1 VPTKEELHKGFELGE
16 WEVLPAKGILRC
28 GDREEKP
35 EPMVFRVLL
44 ALASRDGDLVTR
56 EELID
61 DIWDGRPIGDEPI
74 NRCVALLRAHLGDK
88 ERPHQY
94 IETLTRRG
102 YRLSQEVRLN
112 EPADPEPV
120 LIRPVGRNRYRR
132 RFWMAIA
139 ALIVAVLVATY
150 IRIISL
156 PPPVQSIAVLPFD
169 NLSGDPADQYL
180 ASGIKEEL
188 VYTLHGI
195 PDIDVKHGRV
205 AYPDMEV
212 SDIAQILGVDAV
224 LFGAV
229 QRDGDML
236 KINYHVARGYDG
248 KIISSGEI
256 PGPIG
261 EVFVLQGKLA
271 VSVRNDLV
279 GESPQQLISASRNPD
294 PDAFDRYMRGL
305 DAFDNPDPDAF
316 DRYMR
321 GLDAFDIRGQGQLE
335 NLDAAIELFEQSIE
349 IDPGFGPAY
358 LSLAMAYALL
368 PDYRNAPLAETHE
381 RALEIVERGVTV
393 DPSLADAAG
402 AVYGFVY
409 HKQRQWSKAE
419 QAYIRATTA
428 RAVDTNAFNWY
439 SLMLASVGR
448 LDDALEK
455 ILEAQRIDP
464 SAALINGRAAVSHTW
479 LGNSDEAAE
488 FYDRSS
494 RLGASSDNHLLY
506 KALLLIRDGR
516 EDEAG
521 SLTFAGVSAAGL
533 ATDWIGPVF
542 AAIQD
547 PSLRDAAL
555 IAINEAFE
563 NRHVDPRLVI
573 VARAM
578 LDDVNGAMDVANSLA
593 VSGKVV
599 EMEILFLP
607 ELRSLRQHPGFPGL
621 MDKLGVQD
629 YWDEKGCVWLDD
641 SVHCPD

>member
-1 VPTKEELHKGFELGE
+1 MPTKEELHRGFALGD

-112 EPADPEPV
+112 EPVDPASEQRQLAERV
-120 LIRPVGRNRYRR
+120 SNQGWL
-132 RFWMAIA
+132 WMVVAAVIVTIFIAIS
-139 ALIVAVLVATY
+139 VRTG
-150 IRIISL
+150 
-156 PPPVQSIAVLPFD
+156 PVQSIAVLPFE
-169 NLSGDPADQYL
+169 NLSGDSADQYL

-205 AYPDMEV
+205 AYPDREV

-279 GESPQQLISASRNPD
+279 GESPQQLISVSR
-294 PDAFDRYMRGL
+294 
-305 DAFDNPDPDAF
+305 NPDPDAF

-321 GLDAFDIRGQGQLE
+321 GLDAFDIRGRGQPE
-335 NLDAAIELFEQSIE
+335 NLDDAIELFEQSIE

-368 PDYRNAPLAETHE
+368 PDYLNAPLAETHE

-455 ILEAQRIDP
+455 ILEAQQIDP
-464 SAALINGRAAVSHTW
+464 SAALMNIMNSRAAIIHTW
-479 LGNSDEAAE
+479 IGNSDEAAE

-494 RLGASSDNHLLY
+494 RLGANSDIHLLG
-506 KALLLIRDGR
+506 KALLLFRDGR
-516 EDEAG
+516 AEEAA
-521 SLTFAGVSAAGL
+521 SLTFAGVSTAGR

-542 AAIQD
+542 AAIHD

-555 IAINEAFE
+555 VAISEALE
-563 NRHVDPRLVI
+563 NQHVDPRLVI
-573 VARAM
+573 VARTM
-578 LDDVNGAMDVANSLA
+578 LGDVEGAMEVANFLA
-593 VSGKVV
+593 VSGKVF

-629 YWDEKGCVWLDD
+629 YWDENGCVWLDD
-641 SVHCPD
+641 SVHCPN

>member
-1 VPTKEELHKGFELGE
+1 VPTKEELHKGFELGD

-35 EPMVFRVLL
+35 EPMVFSVLL

-61 DIWDGRPIGDEPI
+61 DIWDGRPIGDEPV
-74 NRCVALLRAHLGDK
+74 NRCVALLRAHLGAK

-112 EPADPEPV
+112 EPVDPASEQRQLAERV
-120 LIRPVGRNRYRR
+120 SNQGRL
-132 RFWMAIA
+132 WMVVAAI
-139 ALIVAVLVATY
+139 IVSIFIA
-150 IRIISL
+150 ISVRNG
-156 PPPVQSIAVLPFD
+156 PVQSIAVLPFE
-169 NLSGDPADQYL
+169 NLSGDSADQYL

-205 AYPDMEV
+205 TYPDMEV

-229 QRDGDML
+229 QRDGEML

-248 KIISSGEI
+248 KIISSGELA
-256 PGPIG
+256 GQIG
-261 EVFVLQGKLA
+261 EEFALQGRLA
-271 VSVRNDLV
+271 VLVRNDLV

-294 PDAFDRYMRGL
+294 PDAFDRYIRGL
-305 DAFDNPDPDAF
+305 DVFDNPDPDAL
-316 DRYMR
+316 DRYKH
-321 GLDAFDIRGQGQLE
+321 GLDVFDIRGRSQPE

-455 ILEAQRIDP
+455 ILEAQQIDP
-464 SAALINGRAAVSHTW
+464 SAALMNIMNSRAAIIHTW
-479 LGNSDEAAE
+479 IGNSDEAAE

-494 RLGASSDNHLLY
+494 RLGASNEIHLLG

-516 EDEAG
+516 AEEAA
-521 SLTFAGVSAAGL
+521 SLTFAGESAAGL

-542 AAIQD
+542 AAMQD
-547 PSLRDAAL
+547 PSLQDAAL
-555 IAINEAFE
+555 VAINEALE
-563 NRHVDPRLVI
+563 NQDVDPRLVI
-573 VARAM
+573 VARTM
-578 LDDVNGAMDVANSLA
+578 LGDVDGAMELANSLA
-593 VSGKVV
+593 VSGKVF

-621 MDKLGVQD
+621 MDKLGIQD
-629 YWDEKGCVWLDD
+629 YWDENGCVWLDD
-641 SVHCPD
+641 SVRCPN